1 MFIIKQK
8 VNSIFFLFL
17 IFLVPFLLYS
27 NESGGLALHGGYA
40 FETSKKQKNAA
51 LYISFFNNSNKDIFI
66 NSFSTKVANKTEL
79 HDVKVENDIVKMF
92 PLQDIKIKAKSELF
106 LQPGGKHIML
116 FDLNRKLNDKED
128 FTLNVHLKDGRV
140 LKTKIMILSK
150 ELRKNFL
157 N

>member
-27 NESGGLALHGGYA
+27 NESGDIALHGGYA

-79 HDVKVENDIVKMF
+79 HDVKMENDILKMF

-140 LKTKIMILSK
+140 LKTKIMVLSN
-150 ELRKNFL
+150 ELRKSFL
-157 N
+157 K

>member
-17 IFLVPFLLYS
+17 ILSVPFFLHS
-27 NESGGLALHGGYA
+27 NESVSLALHGGYA

-51 LYISFFNNSNKDIFI
+51 LYVSFFNNSNQDIFI
-66 NSFSTKVANKTEL
+66 NSFSTKVAKKTEL

-92 PLQDIKIKAKSELF
+92 PLKDIKIKAKSELF

-116 FDLNRKLNDKED
+116 FDLNRKLNDKDD
-128 FTLNVHLKDGRV
+128 FTLKVHLKDGTV

>member
-1 MFIIKQK
+1 MII
-8 VNSIFFLFL
+8 L
-17 IFLVPFLLYS
+17 
-27 NESGGLALHGGYA
+27 E
-40 FETSKKQKNAA
+40 
-51 LYISFFNNSNKDIFI
+51 SFFNNSNQDIFI

-79 HDVKVENDIVKMF
+79 HDVKMENDILKMF

>member
-17 IFLVPFLLYS
+17 IFLVPFFLHS

-40 FETSKKQKNAA
+40 FETSEKQKNAA
-51 LYISFFNNSNKDIFI
+51 LYLSFFNNSNKDIFI
-66 NSFSTKVANKTEL
+66 NSFSTELAEKTEL
-79 HDVKVENDIVKMF
+79 HNVKVENEIVKMF
-92 PLQDIKIKAKSELF
+92 QMQDIKIKGKSELF

-116 FDLNRKLNDKED
+116 FDLNRKLNDKDE

-140 LKTKIMILSK
+140 LKTKIMVLSN
-150 ELRKNFL
+150 ELRKSFL
-157 N
+157 K